1 MNICMKLHK
10 RNILR
15 ALFICAAVLILQG
28 CFKEIVQVREPLP
41 DIIWPKPPDVPRIRF
56 VNSIS
61 RAKDYNIKKTGF
73 DKFFRFLKGEQS
85 TSIMNPYGV
94 ITDDRNRLF
103 IVDTSCRCVHVFD
116 VENNAHY
123 TFPDGDTSFMTPI
136 DIALDGEGRI
146 FVSDSEYGVVKVFI
160 NGGKDYV
167 QEIGKGLLERP
178 TGLAVNNVTG
188 ELLIVDTVG
197 SQILKYKLEDLKFKG
212 DIGKVGSIEGMFHY
226 PTNIFLSK
234 DGKIYISDTL
244 NFRIQIFT
252 PEGKFIHAF
261 GEAGDGPG
269 YFSRPRGVA
278 VDSDGNIYVVDALFD
293 NVQMFNSEGRLLMAF
308 GGTGS
313 AYGEFW
319 LPAGIYIDGTDRIY
333 VSDSYNKRVQI
344 FQYLKEDAAIMP

>member
-1 MNICMKLHK
+1 MKQGKTGVLCTVL
-10 RNILR
+10 I
-15 ALFICAAVLILQG
+15 ISAVLMLHG
-28 CFKEIVQVREPLP
+28 CFKEIVENREPLP
-41 DIIWPKPPDVPRIRF
+41 DIIWPKRPDIPRIRF
-56 VNSIS
+56 VNAIS
-61 RAKDYNIKKTGF
+61 SPKDYNIKKTGF

-85 TSIMNPYGV
+85 KSVINPYGV
-94 ITDDRNRLF
+94 ITDDENRLF

-116 VENNAHY
+116 VENNKYY
-123 TFPDGDTSFMTPI
+123 TFPDGDTSFMSPI
-136 DIALDGEGRI
+136 DIALDREGRI
-146 FVSDSEYGVVKVFI
+146 FVSDSTYGVVKVFR
-160 NGGKDYV
+160 NGGKEYV
-167 QEIGKGLLERP
+167 QEIGKGLFERP

-188 ELLIVDTVG
+188 ELLVVDTVG

-212 DIGKVGSIEGMFHY
+212 DIGNAGTLEGMFHY

-234 DGKIYISDTL
+234 DGRIFVSDTL

-252 PEGKFIHAF
+252 PEGTFIDAF

-293 NVQMFNSEGRLLMAF
+293 NVQIFNAQGRLLMAF

-313 AYGEFW
+313 EYGEFW
-319 LPAGIYIDGTDRIY
+319 LPTGIYIDSEDRIY

-344 FQYLKEDAAIMP
+344 FQYLKEGAMIMP

>member
-1 MNICMKLHK
+1 MKLHK
-10 RNILR
+10 RRIMLT
-15 ALFICAAVLILQG
+15 ICIFVSVLLLQG
-28 CFKEIVQVREPLP
+28 CFKEIVEDRKPLP
-41 DIIWPKPPDVPRIRF
+41 DIIWPQPPDVPRIRF

-61 RAKDYNIKKTGF
+61 RAQDYNIKKSGF
-73 DKFFRFLKGEQS
+73 DKFFRFLKGEQRK
-85 TSIMNPYGV
+85 SIHNPYGV
-94 ITDDRNRLF
+94 ITDDENRLYV
-103 IVDTSCRCVHVFD
+103 VDTSCRCVHVFD
-116 VENNAHY
+116 AENNTYY
-123 TFPDGDTSFMTPI
+123 TFPDGDTSFLSPI
-136 DIALDGEGRI
+136 DIALDSKGRI
-146 FVSDSEYGVVKVFI
+146 FVSDSKYGVVKVFR
-160 NGGKDYV
+160 NGGKEYI

-188 ELLIVDTVG
+188 ELLVVDTVG

-212 DIGKVGSIEGMFHY
+212 DIGKVGNIEGMFHY

-234 DGKIYISDTL
+234 DGRIFVSDTL

-252 PEGKFIHAF
+252 SEGKFIHAF

-293 NVQMFNSEGRLLMAF
+293 NVQIFNSEGRLLLAF

-313 AYGEFW
+313 EYGEFW
-319 LPAGIYIDGTDRIY
+319 LPTGIYIDGKDRIY

-344 FQYLKEDAAIMP
+344 FQYLKEGAMIMP